1 MCRDNEEWFKIWRG
15 LDLSISSKLTWR
27 IWQIL
32 TQALRNLK
40 NLHFNGLLLTRVYV
54 WELKKKVRRSYLWL
68 HWRLLQNLKENWPVL
83 SKITWKIW
91 EIFVHRLKNSNF
103 ILENKM
109 AEPNKNKN
117 SKQPDLPDAVWK
129 LYFTLEINNTINKI
143 FCTRSTESL
152 FLRYKRTSK
161 KVT

>member
-1 MCRDNEEWFKIWRG
+1 MCHDNEEWFKIWRG

-54 WELKKKVRRSYLWL
+54 WELKKKVQRSYLWL
-68 HWRLLQNLKENWPVL
+68 HWILLQNLKENWPVL
-83 SKITWKIW
+83 SKITWRIW

-103 ILENKM
+103 ILESKM
-109 AEPNKNKN
+109 AELNKNKN
-117 SKQPDLPDAVWK
+117 SKQPDWPDAVWK
-129 LYFTLEINNTINKI
+129 LYFM
-143 FCTRSTESL
+143 F
-152 FLRYKRTSK
+152 
-161 KVT
+161 